1 MKALG
6 FLVKPYHMER
16 NICEIK
22 TIYNRVKLAF
32 VPIFFT
38 VNSVGGG
45 WESGCML
52 PGAYGYLA
60 LYVGKLCCEYAMPPL
75 YLRRFDT
82 IGRLKAM
89 DQYTNNFSERWR
101 AHQLYPRF

>member
-1 MKALG
+1 MHRLSHTACPKVSVKALG

-60 LYVGKLCCEYAMPPL
+60 LYVGKLCCEYCDASL
-75 YLRRFDT
+75 VSETLRYNRPT
-82 IGRLKAM
+82 KSYRSI
-89 DQYTNNFSERWR
+89 
-101 AHQLYPRF
+101 HQ